1 MMQIEKIQ
9 SDQEELAIIVRSQ
22 FHQEGIEFITPDD
35 SIIQMGYMSYE
46 KGKEIQA
53 HIHKPFRRETY
64 GTQEVL
70 FVKKGKVQVDF
81 FNTGKEHVSS
91 KILETND
98 WLVLLSG
105 GHSFKVLE
113 DVQMIEVKNG
123 PYAGD
128 QDKTRF

>member
-1 MMQIEKIQ
+1 MLIEKIQ
-9 SDQEELAIIVRSQ
+9 SGQEDLAIIVRSQ
-22 FHQEGIEFITPDD
+22 FHKDGVDFITPDD

-53 HIHKPFRRETY
+53 HVHKPFRRETY
-64 GTQEVL
+64 GTQEVI

-81 FNTGKEHVSS
+81 FSTDLKPVTSR
-91 KILETND
+91 ILEEND

-105 GHSFKVLE
+105 GHGFKILE
-113 DVQMIEVKNG
+113 DAQMMEVKNG

>member
-1 MMQIEKIQ
+1 MLIEKIQ
-9 SDQEELAIIVRSQ
+9 SGQEDLAIIVRSR
-22 FHQEGIEFITPDD
+22 FHKDGVDFITPDD

-53 HIHKPFRRETY
+53 HVHKPFRRETY
-64 GTQEVL
+64 GTQEVI

-81 FNTGKEHVSS
+81 FSADLKPVTSR
-91 KILETND
+91 ILEEND

-105 GHSFKVLE
+105 GHGFKILE
-113 DVQMIEVKNG
+113 DAQMMEVKNG

-128 QDKTRF
+128 QDKSRF

>member
-1 MMQIEKIQ
+1 MLIEKIQ
-9 SDQEELAIIVRSQ
+9 SGQEDLAIIVRSR
-22 FHQEGIEFITPDD
+22 FHKDGVDFITPDD

-53 HIHKPFRRETY
+53 HVLKPFRRETY
-64 GTQEVL
+64 GTQEVI

-81 FNTGKEHVSS
+81 FSADLKPVTSR
-91 KILETND
+91 ILEEND

-105 GHSFKVLE
+105 GHGFKILE
-113 DVQMIEVKNG
+113 DAQMMEVKNG

-128 QDKTRF
+128 QDKSRF